1 MLEITYPAEL
11 PVSQRREEIAAAIR
25 DHQVVIVAGETGSG
39 KTTQLPKIC
48 LELGREAIGHTQPRR
63 IAARTIAER
72 IAEELDTEVGDL
84 VGYQVRFTDESSK
97 ATKIKLMTDGILL
110 AELRGD
116 RTLSRYDTIIIDE
129 AHERSLNVDFLLG
142 YLRRLLPQRPDLKVI
157 ITSATIDP
165 ESFSKHFADAPIIEV
180 SGRTYPVEIRYR
192 PLLSDAEDPD
202 APTEDRDVF
211 EGIIAALNELEQEP
225 AGDVL
230 VFLPG
235 EREIRDAEDAIRG
248 SLSGRRAEATEVL
261 PLYGRLSARD
271 QHRVFEKG
279 RKPGVRRRVVL
290 ATNVAET
297 SLTVPGIAYVIDTGE
312 ARISR
317 YSTRAK
323 VQRLPIEP
331 ISQASAN
338 QRSGR
343 SGRTRDGVA
352 IRLYGE
358 DDFAR
363 RPEFTDPEILRT
375 NLASVLL
382 QMLELRLGAIEDF
395 PFLTPPDSRGVK
407 DGVDL
412 LQELGAIR
420 GGGGARR
427 DGGARGESARGDG
440 ARGDD
445 ARGDGARG
453 ESARGDGRGRDGR
466 RRGAPA
472 AKQAPQLTRI
482 GRDLARLPIDPR
494 YGRMVLAS
502 KEHDVARE
510 VLIIV
515 SGLTIQDIRERPL
528 EHRQHADQL
537 HARFRDPTSDF
548 FTLVNLWNYLERQSR
563 ELGSSAFRR
572 LCKKEFL
579 NFLRFREW
587 QDLYRQLR
595 EATRGLGL
603 RIHQPDREAADA
615 EAALNEP
622 GKNSDAVHKAMLTGL
637 LSHIGVYDQLKRDYK
652 GARNTRFRIFPG
664 SGLAKSNPD
673 AVMAAELVETSALFA
688 RTVAKIDPAWAEELA
703 GDLVKRQHAEPH
715 WERKQGQAVALETV
729 TLYGVPLV
737 RNRRVGFAKI
747 DPAWSRDLFIRH
759 ALVEGDWTGRY
770 PFERKNR
777 QLRRELEELEERTRQ
792 RGLVEDDDAII
803 EFFVERIPDEVV
815 SQPTFDKWWRE
826 AQQQQPDL
834 LTLTRADLLGE
845 DVDETDGDQFPRI
858 WRQGEQQLKL
868 RYKFDPHAADDG
880 VTATI
885 PLPLLAMLEPEGFD
899 WLVPGMRAELV
910 TALLRSLPK
919 VIRRNFVPAADW
931 AAKLLEESANAESLR
946 SVSEQQ
952 SAALVRTIAEAR
964 PNEGDAVDGDLIEVL
979 RVHMQRAA
987 GIRFEVD
994 EFDLSKVPA
1003 HLVMRFRVVDD
1014 SGRELGAGSDLIA
1027 LQQRLKRAS
1036 EASLVHAT
1044 TQDARPGG
1052 RAGRGVKAAGAGRG
1066 TDAAAGS
1073 AGVGTAGAGAAG
1085 GAGSAAGAASG
1096 AGTGSANGGS
1106 LPGASGGAQAAG
1118 AGSAGSGGRSAAQS
1132 EQSSEANTSFDQRD
1146 ITAWPVDEIPESF
1159 EIRRKHGVIRAWPT
1173 LQLRKPATPASSP
1186 IDLLLATT
1194 SDDQHREHA
1203 RAVAALLARS
1213 VPTPASYVQAH
1224 LTSHEKLSLASS
1236 PYQSTDALLAD
1247 VLAAL
1252 ANDAMPEGAIR
1263 TRAEF
1268 EGLRDR
1274 FNSTLVESMFA
1285 AVKLVAEILKAHR
1298 EALAAIKNVN
1308 ALAYLG
1314 SLTDAKSQ
1322 LEGLIFNG
1330 FVSRTGM
1337 AQLRHLPRYLRAV
1350 AYRLERL
1357 QVNAANERSGM
1368 LEIEKAV
1375 ELYRASG
1382 GEIPTDPNAADSLTQ
1397 VRWLLEEFRVSL
1409 FAQQLG
1415 TAQSV
1420 SLKRI
1425 RAALQ

>member
-1 MLEITYPAEL
+1 MLEITYPPEL
-11 PVSQRREEIAAAIR
+11 PVSQRREEIAEAIR

-72 IAEELDTEVGDL
+72 VAEELGSEIGDL

-97 ATKIKLMTDGILL
+97 ATKVKLMTDGILL

-116 RTLSRYDTIIIDE
+116 RMLSRYDTIIIDE

-142 YLRRLLPQRPDLKVI
+142 YLKRLLPKRPDLKVI

-180 SGRTYPVEIRYR
+180 SGRTYPVDVRYR
-192 PLLSDAEDPD
+192 PLVADSDDPD
-202 APTEDRDVF
+202 APAQDRDVF
-211 EGIIAALNELEQEP
+211 EGIVAALQELEGEAP
-225 AGDVL
+225 GDVL

-248 SLSGRRAEATEVL
+248 SLTGRRREATEVL

-279 RKPGVRRRVVL
+279 RAPGVRRRVVL

-323 VQRLPIEP
+323 VQRLPIEA

-343 SGRTRDGVA
+343 SGRTRDGIA
-352 IRLYGE
+352 IRLYSE
-358 DDFAR
+358 ADFVS

-382 QMLELRLGAIEDF
+382 QMLELKLGAIEEF

-412 LQELGAIR
+412 LRELGAIR
-420 GGGGARR
+420 GAPRGSRGPRVGAEGDVSRR
-427 DGGARGESARGDG
+427 AVPR
-440 ARGDD
+440 
-445 ARGDGARG
+445 
-453 ESARGDGRGRDGR
+453 
-466 RRGAPA
+466 
-472 AKQAPQLTRI
+472 LTRI

-502 KEHDVARE
+502 KELDVARE

-515 SGLTIQDIRERPL
+515 AGLTIQDIRERPL
-528 EHRQHADQL
+528 EHRQQADQL

-548 FTLVNLWNYLERQSR
+548 FTLLNLWNYLEAQSN

-579 NFLRFREW
+579 NFVRFREW
-587 QDLYRQLR
+587 QDLFRQLR

-603 RIHQPDREAADA
+603 RIQKPKTFSSEPNA
-615 EAALNEP
+615 EP
-622 GKNSDAVHKAMLTGL
+622 GANADAVHRALLTGL
-637 LSHIGVYDQLKRDYK
+637 LSHIGVYDELKRDYK

-664 SGLAKSNPD
+664 SGLSKSNPD

-770 PFERKNR
+770 AFERKNR

-792 RGLVEDDDAII
+792 RGLIEDDEAII

-826 AQQQQPDL
+826 AQKTQPNL

-845 DVDETDGDQFPRI
+845 DVDEGDDSQFPRV
-858 WRQGEQQLKL
+858 WKQGDQQLKL
-868 RYKFDPHAADDG
+868 RYKFDPNSPDDG

-899 WLVPGMRAELV
+899 WLVPGFRAELV
-910 TALLRSLPK
+910 TALLRSVPK

-931 AAKLLEESANAESLR
+931 AAKLLQEPANEDSLR
-946 SVSEQQ
+946 SLSSSAGGVSKGTSSDLQR
-952 SAALVRTIAEAR
+952 SIADAR
-964 PNEGDAVDGDLIEVL
+964 PDLGEPVDGPLTEVL
-979 RVHMQRAA
+979 RTHMQRAA
-987 GIRFEVD
+987 GIRFDIE
-994 EFDLSKVPA
+994 EFDLSKIPS
-1003 HLVMRFRVVDD
+1003 HLLMRFRVVDD
-1014 SGRELGAGSDLIA
+1014 AGRELGASSDLIA

-1044 TQDARPGG
+1044 TGDASRSP
-1052 RAGRGVKAAGAGRG
+1052 RY
-1066 TDAAAGS
+1066 T
-1073 AGVGTAGAGAAG
+1073 
-1085 GAGSAAGAASG
+1085 
-1096 AGTGSANGGS
+1096 
-1106 LPGASGGAQAAG
+1106 ASGGTRGSKGNHASTAG
-1118 AGSAGSGGRSAAQS
+1118 EADVSKGRSLSAGEAGVTKGAAPD
-1132 EQSSEANTSFDQRD
+1132 ASFDQRD
-1146 ITAWPVDEIPESF
+1146 ITEWPVPEIPESF
-1159 EIRRKHGVIRAWPT
+1159 EIRRKHGVIRAWPM
-1173 LQLRKPATPASSP
+1173 LQLRKPASPASSP

-1194 SDDQHREHA
+1194 AEDQQREHA

-1213 VPTPASYVQAH
+1213 VPTPASYVQSH

-1236 PYQSTDALLAD
+1236 PYQSTDALLGD

-1252 ANDAMPEGAIR
+1252 ASAAMPKDPVR
-1263 TRAEF
+1263 TRAQF
-1268 EGLRDR
+1268 EALRDQ
-1274 FNSTLVESMFA
+1274 FNSTLVDSMFT

-1298 EALAAIKNVN
+1298 EALASIKNVN

-1314 SLTDAKSQ
+1314 SLTDAKAQ
-1322 LEGLIFNG
+1322 LESLIFDG

-1337 AQLRHLPRYLRAV
+1337 EQLRHLPRYLRAV
-1350 AYRLERL
+1350 TYRLERL

-1368 LEIEKAV
+1368 LEIDKAI
-1375 ELYRASG
+1375 ELYRAADG
-1382 GEIPTDPNAADSLTQ
+1382 QIPTDPNAPQSLTQ

-1425 RAALQ
+1425 RAALT

>member
-1 MLEITYPAEL
+1 MLEITYPPEL

-48 LELGREAIGHTQPRR
+48 LELGRESIGHTQPRR

-72 IAEELDTEVGDL
+72 VAEELDTEVGDL

-97 ATKIKLMTDGILL
+97 ATKVKLMTDGILL

-116 RTLSRYDTIIIDE
+116 RNLSRYDTIIIDE

-142 YLRRLLPQRPDLKVI
+142 YLKRLLPKRPDLKVI

-165 ESFSKHFADAPIIEV
+165 ESFSKHFSDAPIIEV
-180 SGRTYPVEIRYR
+180 SGRTYPVDVRYR
-192 PLLSDAEDPD
+192 PLLADAEDPD
-202 APTEDRDVF
+202 APGQDRDVF
-211 EGIIAALNELEQEP
+211 EGIVAALDELEGEAP
-225 AGDVL
+225 GDVL

-248 SLSGRRAEATEVL
+248 SLTGRRRAATEVL

-279 RKPGVRRRVVL
+279 RAPGVRRRVVL

-343 SGRTRDGVA
+343 SGRTRDGIA

-358 DDFAR
+358 DDFNS

-382 QMLELRLGAIEDF
+382 QMLELGLGAIEDF

-412 LQELGAIR
+412 LRELGAIR
-420 GGGGARR
+420 GGTRASR
-427 DGGARGESARGDG
+427 AV
-440 ARGDD
+440 
-445 ARGDGARG
+445 
-453 ESARGDGRGRDGR
+453 
-466 RRGAPA
+466 P
-472 AKQAPQLTRI
+472 KLTRI

-502 KEHDVARE
+502 KELDVARE
-510 VLIIV
+510 ILIIV

-528 EHRQHADQL
+528 EHRQQADQL

-548 FTLVNLWNYLERQSR
+548 FTLLNLWNYLEAQSHA
-563 ELGSSAFRR
+563 LGSSAFRR

-579 NFLRFREW
+579 NFVRFREW
-587 QDLYRQLR
+587 QDLFRQLR

-603 RIHQPDREAADA
+603 RIQRPKHETAPGA
-615 EAALNEP
+615 EIAPNAEP
-622 GKNSDAVHKAMLTGL
+622 GANADAVHKAMLTGL
-637 LSHIGVYDQLKRDYK
+637 LSHIGVYDQVKRDYK

-688 RTVAKIDPAWAEELA
+688 RTVAKIDPAWAEEFA

-737 RNRRVGFAKI
+737 KGRRVGFAKI
-747 DPAWSRDLFIRH
+747 DPVWSRDLFIRH
-759 ALVEGDWTGRY
+759 ALVEGDWTGHY

-792 RGLVEDDDAII
+792 RGLIEDDEVLM
-803 EFFVERIPDEVV
+803 EFFSERIPDDVV
-815 SQPTFDKWWRE
+815 SQATFDKWWRE
-826 AQQQQPDL
+826 AQKTQPDL

-845 DVDETDGDQFPRI
+845 DVDEADDAQFPRV
-858 WRQGEQQLKL
+858 WKQGEQQLKL
-868 RYKFDPHAADDG
+868 RYKFDPNSADDG

-885 PLPLLAMLEPEGFD
+885 PLPLLAMLQPDGFD
-899 WLVPGMRAELV
+899 WLVPGLRAELV

-919 VIRRNFVPAADW
+919 VIRRNFVAAADW
-931 AAKLLEESANAESLR
+931 AAKLLEESANERSLSAGGAR
-946 SVSEQQ
+946 VSKGADA
-952 SAALVRTIAEAR
+952 SNRTLSSRDSDVSKRTIATAR
-964 PNEGDAVDGDLIEVL
+964 PDLAEPVDGTLTEVL

-987 GIRFEVD
+987 GIRFDVE
-994 EFDLSKVPA
+994 EFDLAKIPS
-1003 HLVMRFRVVDD
+1003 HLLMRFRVVDD

-1036 EASLVHAT
+1036 EAALIHAT
-1044 TQDARPGG
+1044 TADAARSPRHTAEGG
-1052 RAGRGVKAAGAGRG
+1052 LRVGADGTVSRSGTRESDTGRSPRAGE
-1066 TDAAAGS
+1066 
-1073 AGVGTAGAGAAG
+1073 AGVSRGAA
-1085 GAGSAAGAASG
+1085 
-1096 AGTGSANGGS
+1096 
-1106 LPGASGGAQAAG
+1106 
-1118 AGSAGSGGRSAAQS
+1118 
-1132 EQSSEANTSFDQRD
+1132 EANFDQRE

-1186 IDLLLATT
+1186 IDLVLATT
-1194 SDDQHREHA
+1194 ADDQQREHQ

-1213 VPTPASYVQAH
+1213 VPTPASYVQSH

-1247 VLAAL
+1247 VLIAL
-1252 ANDAMPEGAIR
+1252 ANAAMPEEPVS
-1263 TRAEF
+1263 TRAQF
-1268 EGLRDR
+1268 EALRDA
-1274 FNSTLVESMFA
+1274 FNATLVDAMFA

-1314 SLTDAKSQ
+1314 SLTDAKAQ
-1322 LEGLIFNG
+1322 LEGLIFDG

-1337 AQLRHLPRYLRAV
+1337 DQLRHLPRYLRAV
-1350 AYRLERL
+1350 TYRLERL
-1357 QVNAANERSGM
+1357 QSGAATERSGM
-1368 LEIEKAV
+1368 LEIEKAT
-1375 ELYRASG
+1375 ELYKAAG
-1382 GEIPTDPNAADSLTQ
+1382 GEIPTGPNAPAGFVQ
-1397 VRWLLEEFRVSL
+1397 VRWMLEEFRVSL

-1415 TAQSV
+1415 TAQTV

-1425 RAALQ
+1425 RAALSA

>member
-1 MLEITYPAEL
+1 MLEITYPPEL
-11 PVSQRREEIAAAIR
+11 PVSQRREEIAEAIR

-48 LELGREAIGHTQPRR
+48 LELGRESIGHTQPRR
-63 IAARTIAER
+63 LAARTIAER
-72 IAEELDTEVGDL
+72 VAEELGSEIGDL

-97 ATKIKLMTDGILL
+97 ATKVKLMTDGILL

-116 RTLSRYDTIIIDE
+116 RMLSRYDTIIIDE

-142 YLRRLLPQRPDLKVI
+142 YLKRLLPKRPDLKVI

-165 ESFSKHFADAPIIEV
+165 ESFSKHFSDAPIIEV
-180 SGRTYPVEIRYR
+180 SGRTYPVDVRYR
-192 PLLSDAEDPD
+192 PLVADSEDPD
-202 APTEDRDVF
+202 APAQDRDVF
-211 EGIIAALNELEQEP
+211 EGIVAALQELESEAP
-225 AGDVL
+225 GDVL
-230 VFLPG
+230 IFLPG

-248 SLSGRRAEATEVL
+248 SLTGRRREATEVL

-279 RKPGVRRRVVL
+279 RSPGVRRRVVL

-331 ISQASAN
+331 VSQASAN

-343 SGRTRDGVA
+343 SGRTRDGIA
-352 IRLYGE
+352 IRLYSE
-358 DDFAR
+358 ADFNS

-382 QMLELRLGAIEDF
+382 QMLELKLGAIEEF

-407 DGVDL
+407 DGVEL
-412 LQELGAIR
+412 LRELGAIR
-420 GGGGARR
+420 GAPRYTASGGT
-427 DGGARGESARGDG
+427 RGSK
-440 ARGDD
+440 
-445 ARGDGARG
+445 
-453 ESARGDGRGRDGR
+453 GR
-466 RRGAPA
+466 RAATESDVSRRGNAV
-472 AKQAPQLTRI
+472 PQLTRI

-502 KEHDVARE
+502 KDLDVARE
-510 VLIIV
+510 ILIIV

-548 FTLVNLWNYLERQSR
+548 FTLLNLWNYLEAQSDA
-563 ELGSSAFRR
+563 LGSSAFRR

-579 NFLRFREW
+579 NFVRFREW
-587 QDLYRQLR
+587 QDLFRQLR

-603 RIHQPDREAADA
+603 RIQKPKHKP
-615 EAALNEP
+615 LEP
-622 GKNSDAVHKAMLTGL
+622 GAEITPNAEPGANADAVHRALLTGL
-637 LSHIGVYDQLKRDYK
+637 LSHIGIYDELKRDYK

-664 SGLAKSNPD
+664 SGLSKSNPD

-703 GDLVKRQHAEPH
+703 GDLIKRQHAEPH

-792 RGLVEDDDAII
+792 RGLIEDDEAII

-826 AQQQQPDL
+826 AQKQQPNL
-834 LTLTRADLLGE
+834 LTLTRTDLLG
-845 DVDETDGDQFPRI
+845 DDIDEGDDSQFPRV
-858 WRQGEQQLKL
+858 WKQGEQQLKL
-868 RYKFDPHAADDG
+868 RYKFDPNSPDDG

-885 PLPLLAMLEPEGFD
+885 PLPLLAMLDPEGFD
-899 WLVPGMRAELV
+899 WLVPGFRAELV
-910 TALLRSLPK
+910 TALLRSVPK

-931 AAKLLEESANAESLR
+931 AAKLLEEPANEESLR
-946 SVSEQQ
+946 SPSSRESGVWKGHSGATKR
-952 SAALVRTIAEAR
+952 SIATAR
-964 PNEGDAVDGDLIEVL
+964 PDLGEPVDGTLTEVL

-987 GIRFEVD
+987 GIRFDID
-994 EFDLSKVPA
+994 EFDLSKIPS
-1003 HLVMRFRVVDD
+1003 HLLMRFRVVDD
-1014 SGRELGAGSDLIA
+1014 AGRELGAGSDLIA

-1044 TQDARPGG
+1044 TGDVSRYPHS
-1052 RAGRGVKAAGAGRG
+1052 R
-1066 TDAAAGS
+1066 S
-1073 AGVGTAGAGAAG
+1073 AGDAHVSKGAVSKHDRSRDTGAAG
-1085 GAGSAAGAASG
+1085 VSKGAA
-1096 AGTGSANGGS
+1096 ADTN
-1106 LPGASGGAQAAG
+1106 
-1118 AGSAGSGGRSAAQS
+1118 
-1132 EQSSEANTSFDQRD
+1132 FDQRD
-1146 ITAWPVDEIPESF
+1146 VTSWPVDEIPESF

-1194 SDDQHREHA
+1194 SEDQQREHT

-1247 VLAAL
+1247 VLASL
-1252 ANDAMPEGAIR
+1252 ANAAMPQESVR
-1263 TRAEF
+1263 TRAQF
-1268 EGLRDR
+1268 EALRER
-1274 FNSTLVESMFA
+1274 FNSTLVDAMFT

-1314 SLTDAKSQ
+1314 SLTDAKAQ

-1337 AQLRHLPRYLRAV
+1337 DQLRHLPRYLRAV
-1350 AYRLERL
+1350 TYRLERL

-1368 LEIEKAV
+1368 LEIEKAI
-1375 ELYRASG
+1375 ELYKAADG
-1382 GEIPTDPNAADSLTQ
+1382 KIPTDPDAPTALLQ

-1425 RAALQ
+1425 RAALS